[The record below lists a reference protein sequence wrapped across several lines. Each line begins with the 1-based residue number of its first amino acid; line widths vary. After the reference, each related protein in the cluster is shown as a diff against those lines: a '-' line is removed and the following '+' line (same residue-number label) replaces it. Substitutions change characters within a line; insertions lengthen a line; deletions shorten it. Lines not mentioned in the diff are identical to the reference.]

1 MKKIFYFI
9 LPISLLSVAC
19 SKPEKEQRTT
29 VAPIS
34 VTISPVGSNALQTV
48 QLSGTVESENSAT
61 ISTRMMGYV
70 EAVLVDVGDNVKKG
84 QLLIRINSSELQAK
98 KAQADAMISESSAA
112 LKSAQKDL
120 ERFTRLHDQK
130 SATDKELEQ
139 MQLQFESIK
148 AKNQAALQMRN
159 EVQAMEQFTSIK
171 APYDGQITQKI
182 IHVGDLANPGM
193 PLMMMEQE
201 GQLMIVT
208 MVPEKNRLQ
217 TKEGTKATVEI
228 VSSNLKFETTI
239 KQISISSTQTGGQYI
254 AKISIPAGFTKRVY
268 PGMYATIKLNET
280 QIAQKGLNVP
290 IESLV
295 KKDQL
300 TGVYVYSNH
309 KAYLRWLKLGEE
321 NATYA
326 EVLTGLKA
334 SDTIILSSEQALSN
348 GAVVTLNK

>member
-1 MKKIFYFI
+1 MKKILYFI
-9 LPISLLSVAC
+9 LPISLLTAAC
-19 SKPEKEQRTT
+19 SKPDKEKRTT
-29 VAPIS
+29 SAPIS
-34 VTISPVGSNALQTV
+34 VSISSVGTNAIQTIE
-48 QLSGTVESENSAT
+48 LSGTVESENST
-61 ISTRMMGYV
+61 TLSTRMMGYV

-98 KAQADAMISESSAA
+98 KAQVDAMISESSAA
-112 LKSAQKDL
+112 LKSVQKDL

-148 AKNQAALQMRN
+148 AKHQAALQMRN

-193 PLMMMEQE
+193 PLMKMEQE

-208 MVPEKNRLQ
+208 MVPDKNRSQ
-217 TKEGTKATVEI
+217 IKEGTKATVEI

-239 KQISISSTQTGGQYI
+239 KQISLSSIQSAGQYI
-254 AKISIPAGFTKRVY
+254 AKLTIPAGFTKNVY
-268 PGMYATIKLNET
+268 PGMYATIKLNDIERIQT
-280 QIAQKGLNVP
+280 GLNIP
-290 IESLV
+290 TASLV

-309 KAYLRWLKLGEE
+309 KAFLRWLKIGEE
-321 NATYA
+321 NASTT
-326 EVLTGLKA
+326 EVLTGLKPT
-334 SDTIILSSEQALSN
+334 DTIVVSSDNALSN
-348 GAVVTLNK
+348 GAVVTIK

>member
-1 MKKIFYFI
+1 MKKILYFI
-9 LPISLLSVAC
+9 LPISLLTAAC
-19 SKPEKEQRTT
+19 SKPDKEKRTT
-29 VAPIS
+29 SAPIS
-34 VTISPVGSNALQTV
+34 VTVSSVGTNAIHTI
-48 QLSGTVESENSAT
+48 QLSGTVESKNST
-61 ISTRMMGYV
+61 TLSTRMMGYV

-98 KAQADAMISESSAA
+98 KAQVDAMISESSAA
-112 LKSAQKDL
+112 FKSVQKDL

-148 AKNQAALQMRN
+148 AKRQAALQMRN
-159 EVQAMEQFTSIK
+159 EVQAMEQFISIK

-193 PLMMMEQE
+193 PLMKMEQE

-208 MVPEKNRLQ
+208 MVPDKNRSQ
-217 TKEGTKATVEI
+217 INEGTKATVEI

-239 KQISISSTQTGGQYI
+239 KQISLSSTQSAGQYI
-254 AKISIPAGFTKRVY
+254 AKLTIPAVFTKNVY
-268 PGMYATIKLNET
+268 PGMYATIKLNDIERIQT
-280 QIAQKGLNVP
+280 GLNIP
-290 IESLV
+290 TASLV

-309 KAYLRWLKLGEE
+309 KAFLRWLKVGEE
-321 NATYA
+321 NASTT
-326 EVLTGLKA
+326 EVLTGLKPT
-334 SDTIILSSEQALSN
+334 DTIVLSSDNALSN
-348 GAVVTLNK
+348 GAVVTIK